1 MLNKPSFFAPK
12 SVQAAVPS
20 HVHGLMEKLY
30 HQQIASQHIQFDAAQ
45 FSALQHLQTVLEQL
59 LIAHQQQRKPVL
71 HKWLAP
77 PPIKFPSLYIFGDV
91 GRGKS
96 MLMALFFD
104 ACPIQEKRRVHFSS
118 FMLEVHAFIHAYRQT
133 DGSDALSAL
142 AQQIS
147 ASVSLLCFDEFHVT
161 DIADAMIL
169 GRLFSKLFEANISI
183 IMTSNRHPND
193 LYQGGLQ
200 REQFLFFIKVLRNSA
215 EIIELVAKEDYR
227 LINGMP
233 ASPSYWHP
241 LGEHADRFVRQS
253 YQDLSQGAAIKPLTL
268 TVSGRQV
275 LLSAAHQDI
284 IMTSFEALCVQPLG
298 AADYLAIT
306 QHCRTLILSD
316 IPKLTAE
323 KRNEAKRFVTLV
335 DVLYE
340 HHIQLICSAEV
351 PAQDLYVE
359 GDGAFEFR
367 RTVSR
372 LIEMQSQGYLQRN
385 PVKSL

>member
-1 MLNKPSFFAPK
+1 MLNKPAFLVSKISQDSCARV
-12 SVQAAVPS
+12 S
-20 HVHGLMEKLY
+20 GLLEWHY
-30 HQQIASQHIQFDAAQ
+30 RQQIENCELQFDDAQ
-45 FSALQHLQTVLEQL
+45 FAALQHLQDVLEQL
-59 LIAHQQQRKPVL
+59 LNAHQQHRKPAFN
-71 HKWLAP
+71 KWLSP
-77 PPIKFPSLYIFGDV
+77 PPAKFPSLYIFGDV

-96 MLMALFFD
+96 MLMALFFE
-104 ACPIQEKRRVHFSS
+104 ACPIKEKRRVHFCS
-118 FMLEVHAFIHAYRQT
+118 FMLEVHAFIHNYRQT
-133 DGSDALSAL
+133 DGNDALTAL
-142 AQQIS
+142 AKQIS
-147 ASVSLLCFDEFHVT
+147 ASLFLLCFDEFHVT

-215 EIIELVAKEDYR
+215 QIIELVAEQDYR
-227 LINGMP
+227 LLNGMP
-233 ASPSYWHP
+233 TSPSYWYP
-241 LGEHADRFVRQS
+241 LGEHADRFIRQN
-253 YQDLSQGAAIKPLTL
+253 YQDLSQGAAIKPLAL
-268 TVSGRQV
+268 TVIGRQV
-275 LLSAAHQDI
+275 LLSAAHDGV

-298 AADYLAIT
+298 AADYLAIS
-306 QHCRTLILSD
+306 QHCRTLILAD

-351 PAQDLYVE
+351 SAQDLYVE

-372 LIEMQSQGYLQRN
+372 LIEMQSPGYWQRH
-385 PVKSL
+385 PVKSV